1 MKKMILLFSCLLFVN
16 IIASAQ
22 KLKEE
27 ETVVANDSVQAE
39 IQAYLNLSDSVIN
52 AMKYQQGIITLKG
65 DFAKLNIPAGFK
77 FLNAEQSQY
86 ILHDVWGNPERPD
99 VLGMI
104 FSEDGTPYTD
114 SSYVFVVSF
123 DDMGYVK
130 DDDAKETDYDELL
143 KQMQDDE
150 AEENKQRVAAGYS
163 SIHMAGW
170 AQKPFYDDKRKV
182 LHWAKDLLF
191 SDADGV
197 RTLNY
202 DVRVLGRKGVLSLN
216 AIASMSELPL
226 VKANIDK
233 ILTIASFTEGNAYA
247 DFDDNTDKIAAYT
260 IGGLV
265 AGKILA
271 KVGLWAVILKF
282 WKLIAGGLLAAFY
295 GIRKWLTG
303 RKKPEEELSL
313 ETISNDPDNEPQA

>member
-1 MKKMILLFSCLLFVN
+1 MKKIILLFFCLSAVN
-16 IIASAQ
+16 IVVSAQ
-22 KLKEE
+22 KVKDEP
-27 ETVVANDSVQAE
+27 VVASDSVQAE
-39 IQAYLNLSDSVIN
+39 IQAYLDLSDSVIN

-65 DFAKLNIPAGFK
+65 DFAKLNVPAGFK

-86 ILHDVWGNPERPD
+86 ILHDIWGNPERPD

-104 FSEDGTPYTD
+104 FPEDGTPYTD
-114 SSYVFVVSF
+114 SSYVFVISF

-130 DDDAKETDYDELL
+130 DDDAKDTDYDELL

-170 AQKPFYDDKRKV
+170 AQKPYYDDKRKV
-182 LHWAKDLLF
+182 LHWAKDLVF

-197 RTLNY
+197 HTLNY

-216 AIASMSELPL
+216 AIASMSELPM

-233 ILTIASFTEGNAYA
+233 ILNMASYTEGNAYA

-265 AGKILA
+265 AGKVLA

-282 WKLIAGGLLAAFY
+282 WKLIAGGIVAAY
-295 GIRKWLTG
+295 WGIRKWLTG
-303 RKKPEEELSL
+303 RNKPEEALAVEAI
-313 ETISNDPDNEPQA
+313 ENDPDNAPQV

>member
-1 MKKMILLFSCLLFVN
+1 MKKIILLFFCLSAIKIVV
-16 IIASAQ
+16 SAQ
-22 KLKEE
+22 KVKDEP
-27 ETVVANDSVQAE
+27 VVANDSVQAE
-39 IQAYLNLSDSVIN
+39 IQAYLDLSDSVIN

-65 DFAKLNIPAGFK
+65 DFAKLNVPSGFK

-86 ILHDVWGNPERPD
+86 ILHDIWGNPERPD

-104 FSEDGTPYTD
+104 FPEDGTPYTD
-114 SSYVFVVSF
+114 SSYVFVISF

-130 DDDAKETDYDELL
+130 DDDAKDTDYDELL

-170 AQKPFYDDKRKV
+170 AQKPYYDDKRKV
-182 LHWAKDLLF
+182 LHWAKDLVF

-197 RTLNY
+197 HTLNY

-216 AIASMSELPL
+216 AIASMSELPM

-233 ILTIASFTEGNAYA
+233 ILNMASYTEGNAYA

-265 AGKILA
+265 AGKVLA

-282 WKLIAGGLLAAFY
+282 WKLIAGGIVAAY
-295 GIRKWLTG
+295 WGIRKWLTG
-303 RKKPEEELSL
+303 RNKPEEALAVEAI
-313 ETISNDPDNEPQA
+313 ENDPDNAPQV

>member
-1 MKKMILLFSCLLFVN
+1 MKKIVLLFSGLLVLN

-22 KLKEE
+22 KIREE
-27 ETVVANDSVQAE
+27 EAVVANDSLQAE
-39 IQAYLNLSDSVIN
+39 IQAYLDLSDSVIN
-52 AMKYQQGIITLKG
+52 AMKYQQGVITLKG
-65 DFAKLNIPAGFK
+65 DFAKLNVPAGFK
-77 FLNAEQSQY
+77 FLDAEQSQY
-86 ILHDVWGNPERPD
+86 ILHDIWGNPERPD

-104 FSEDGTPYTD
+104 FPEEGTPYTD
-114 SSYVFVVSF
+114 SSYVFVISF

-130 DDDAKETDYDELL
+130 DDDAMETDYDELL

-150 AEENKQRVAAGYS
+150 AEENKQRLAAGYS

-170 AQKPFYDDKRKV
+170 AQKPFYDENRKV
-182 LHWAKDLLF
+182 LHWAKDLVF
-191 SDADGV
+191 SDANGMH
-197 RTLNY
+197 TLNY

-216 AIASMSELPL
+216 AIASISELPL

-265 AGKILA
+265 AGKVLA
-271 KVGLWAVILKF
+271 KVGLWALILKF
-282 WKLIAGGLLAAFY
+282 WKLIAGGVIAAFY
-295 GIRKWLTG
+295 AIRKWLTG
-303 RKKPEEELSL
+303 RKKPEEELAV
-313 ETISNDPDNEPQA
+313 ETVSNDPGSQPEA